1 MEMID
6 FSKFKFYDNDIPLI
20 DTKSDSIPILISDDM
35 NYLSRYLDDIEM
47 TFVKSSGYFSS
58 KVDTLFLSSTAGNLK
73 SILIKPAK
81 KKRFL
86 IGDRIARLP
95 PGSYF
100 IRDNLSDEL
109 AVEVVL
115 GFCFSSYK
123 YQPFKKK
130 KEAFEVLLCIPNNVN
145 EKKVIAFL
153 KAEFFV
159 RNLINT
165 PAAFLGPK
173 NFENVIKKF
182 AKEKQLKF
190 SSIIGEE
197 LIKKNFP
204 MIYTV
209 GKAGREAPRFIELNW
224 GKSDNYKVTLVGKGV
239 CFDTGGL
246 NIKSGTSMSVMKK
259 DMAGAASV
267 LGLAEIIICLNLEVS
282 LTVLIPIVEN
292 SISSQSFRP
301 GDVLLSR
308 KGLSVEV
315 NNTDAEGRLILADAL
330 HYADEGRP
338 DLLVCMATLTGA
350 ARVALG
356 PDIVPFYTDDDSFSD
371 TLLNFSQE
379 NFDPVWRLPFHSEYE
394 NMIDSTVAD
403 LDNAPKS
410 GMAGS
415 ITAALFL
422 KKFVEMSTSFVHCDI
437 FAWSL
442 SDYPGRP
449 IGGIMQGV
457 RSLFTAIESQVKK
470 D

>member
-1 MEMID
+1 MID
-6 FSKFKFYDNDIPLI
+6 FSKLKCFEGFIPLI
-20 DTKSDSIPILISDDM
+20 SNHSDSIPILISDDI
-35 NYLSRYLDDIEM
+35 NCLSGYLDNLEM
-47 TFVKSSGYFSS
+47 KYVLSSGYFSS
-58 KVDTLFLSSTAGNLK
+58 KINTLFVPSTAGSLK
-73 SILIKPAK
+73 LILIKPSG
-81 KKRFL
+81 KKRFV
-86 IGDRIARLP
+86 IGSRIARLP
-95 PGSYF
+95 PGSYY
-100 IRDNLSDEL
+100 IKSNLSEEL
-109 AVEVVL
+109 AFEVVL

-130 KEAFEVLLCIPNNVN
+130 KENFDVLLCIPKNVN
-145 EKKVIAFL
+145 KKRIIAFSR
-153 KAEFFV
+153 AEFFV

-165 PAAFLGPK
+165 PASFLGPN
-173 NFENVIKKF
+173 NFENVIKLF
-182 AKEKQLKF
+182 AKEKCF
-190 SSIIGEE
+190 TFESIIGED
-197 LIKKNFP
+197 LVRQNFP
-204 MIYTV
+204 MIHTV

-224 GKSDNYKVTLVGKGV
+224 GKSNNYKVTLVGKGV

-246 NIKSGTSMSVMKK
+246 NIKSGTSMGNMKK

-267 LGLAEIIICLNLEVS
+267 LGLAECIVSLNLEVS
-282 LTVLIPIVEN
+282 LKVLIPIVEN

-308 KGLSVEV
+308 KGLTVEV

-330 HYADEGRP
+330 SYADEGKP

-356 PDIVPFYTDDDSFSD
+356 QDIVPFYCDEDTFSA
-371 TLLNFSQE
+371 TLISCSQE
-379 NFDPVWRLPFHSEYE
+379 NCDPMWRLPFYSEYE
-394 NMIDSTVAD
+394 DMIESNVAD